1 MANSVP
7 SKPTE
12 WCFDSRYCELR
23 TVGSPTHFDLNRHR
37 HDRHHRPQ
45 VENLIAVHFL
55 FFFVCETPSS
65 PTPHPPVHSP
75 IAATETENLNTGSEH
90 SAPDFSD
97 LNWKKSRKGKAKDLP
112 FGGGTCRTA
121 RSRFPSYCWNRWLV
135 SVSDTSSRPAR
146 GAASF
151 TPSPFSCSR
160 RLALLCLW
168 CSFTAALGA
177 GLPPM
182 WRPHADGP
190 PGTVHIPAV
199 VDRHTS

>member
-75 IAATETENLNTGSEH
+75 IAATETENLNTGNEH

-97 LNWKKSRKGKAKDLP
+97 LTVSEQTGRKAEKVKPRTCLLEAEPVERQGAGFRPTAGTVGLSVSVTRLVDLQEGQPASRPLP
-112 FGGGTCRTA
+112 FLVVGAWPCCAYGVLSQRHWVRACRPCGDHMLT
-121 RSRFPSYCWNRWLV
+121 
-135 SVSDTSSRPAR
+135 
-146 GAASF
+146 G
-151 TPSPFSCSR
+151 
-160 RLALLCLW
+160 RLAQCT
-168 CSFTAALGA
+168 FQQ
-177 GLPPM
+177 
-182 WRPHADGP
+182 
-190 PGTVHIPAV
+190 
-199 VDRHTS
+199 